1 MGESGLS
8 LSQRADFDPMPGIQG
23 GLDEAVRA
31 LLVHLRIGFRL
42 LERRAGRRGLKPRIT
57 HILKDAVPVERLVT
71 PVDVGPGIE
80 ELLALLRQRKNA
92 HAQGILVAVR
102 HLEHI
107 HVA

>member
-1 MGESGLS
+1 MLLIAAPAGAEILCAGKHGVGRFVGV
-8 LSQRADFDPMPGIQG
+8 QIHG
-23 GLDEAVRA
+23 GHRGAV
-31 LLVHLRIGFRL
+31 
-42 LERRAGRRGLKPRIT
+42 RRAGRRGLKPRIT